1 MSYIKDLQSNPDPQT
16 FPGAKFEVAGT
27 PPKAQCTEA
36 KIEGDNADTENDPTF
51 RLTDFANFTGYNLI
65 GKVCHIT
72 ASVGGNTGDF
82 DITDNDDNSLTLLQ
96 DPGEGDPVTYHIT
109 NGAALEL
116 TRNAQSFADF
126 IHAAG
131 YAYTFKGG
139 KLYTD
144 IPSGQLQPAC
154 TITWDP
160 IT

>member
-1 MSYIKDLQSNPDPQT
+1 MSYIKDLQSNPDPQS
-16 FPGAKFEVAGT
+16 FPGAKFEISGT
-27 PPKAQCTEA
+27 PPKPQCTEA
-36 KIEGDNADTENDPTF
+36 EIEGDSADTEAAPINKLSDANKFTAYD
-51 RLTDFANFTGYNLI
+51 LT

-82 DITDNDDNSLTLLQ
+82 DITGNDEHTLDLIQ
-96 DPGEGDPVTYHIT
+96 DPGDADPVTYHIT
-109 NGAALEL
+109 DGAELEL
-116 TRNAQSFADF
+116 TRNAQSFAEF

-139 KLYTD
+139 KLYTN